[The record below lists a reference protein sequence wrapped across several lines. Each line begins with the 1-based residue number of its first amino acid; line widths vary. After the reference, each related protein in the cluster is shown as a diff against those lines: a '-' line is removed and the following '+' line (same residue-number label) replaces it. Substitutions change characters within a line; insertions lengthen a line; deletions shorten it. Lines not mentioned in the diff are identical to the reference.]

1 MTWYD
6 EIVYGDITV
15 RELLIF
21 IFSLIIVYAVGKLA
35 FYIVRKEL
43 SKRTSRNAAIQNAR
57 IFEYVIIGSGLYIAT
72 WEVLKMDFSAMLLS
86 LSFLGVTIAFAIRE
100 FFANAVAGVI
110 IALTKQVEVDDWVE
124 ISGIPETGMCIVRE
138 ITVVNTVLEDLNKR
152 TVYIPNGYLFRNKT
166 INYSKRKAVAVELR
180 LKVAVLE
187 DLDRFADIVYEE
199 AEKYPY
205 TMPDAKGKKFQ
216 KNRRLLGF
224 NFFQSL
230 TDEEVD
236 KDNYDPQVEITAVDE
251 DGVELLIRVWIR
263 RAARSETT
271 ATDMYI
277 ALIKRLKAEG
287 ISLA

>member
-1 MTWYD
+1 
-6 EIVYGDITV
+6 
-15 RELLIF
+15 
-21 IFSLIIVYAVGKLA
+21 
-35 FYIVRKEL
+35 
-43 SKRTSRNAAIQNAR
+43 
-57 IFEYVIIGSGLYIAT
+57 
-72 WEVLKMDFSAMLLS
+72 
-86 LSFLGVTIAFAIRE
+86 
-100 FFANAVAGVI
+100 
-110 IALTKQVEVDDWVE
+110 
-124 ISGIPETGMCIVRE
+124 
-138 ITVVNTVLEDLNKR
+138 
-152 TVYIPNGYLFRNKT
+152 
-166 INYSKRKAVAVELR
+166 
-180 LKVAVLE
+180 VAVLE

-230 TDEEVD
+230 TDEEVH

-263 RAARSETT
+263 RASRSETT

>member
-21 IFSLIIVYAVGKLA
+21 IFSLIIVYAVAKLA

-271 ATDMYI
+271 TTDMYI

>member
-21 IFSLIIVYAVGKLA
+21 IFSLIIVYAVAKLA

-43 SKRTSRNAAIQNAR
+43 SKRTSRNAAIQNAG

-72 WEVLKMDFSAMLLS
+72 WEVVKMDFSAMLLS

>member
-21 IFSLIIVYAVGKLA
+21 IFSLIIVYAVAKLA

-187 DLDRFADIVYEE
+187 DLDRFAYIVYEE